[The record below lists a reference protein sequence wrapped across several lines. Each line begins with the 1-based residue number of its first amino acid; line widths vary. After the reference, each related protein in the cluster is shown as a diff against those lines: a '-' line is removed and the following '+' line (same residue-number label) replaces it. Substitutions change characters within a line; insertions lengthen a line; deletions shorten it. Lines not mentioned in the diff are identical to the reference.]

1 MTSLNGDQLTYR
13 ENLVFQFIRTYTE
26 THGYGPSIREMADAS
41 HLASTSSVAY
51 ILTRLERKGY
61 IIRLGGRQAVSVVP
75 SHAGKVVV
83 SRNDLATV
91 LMSAD
96 ADGGPNNAAVN
107 DAWHRLMVEAEMF

>member
-75 SHAGKVVV
+75 SHAGKVLV
-83 SRNDLATV
+83 SRKDLAQL
-91 LMSAD
+91 LMLTGNSALGE
-96 ADGGPNNAAVN
+96 DGNL
-107 DAWHRLMVEAEMF
+107 AWQRLCHEVGMF